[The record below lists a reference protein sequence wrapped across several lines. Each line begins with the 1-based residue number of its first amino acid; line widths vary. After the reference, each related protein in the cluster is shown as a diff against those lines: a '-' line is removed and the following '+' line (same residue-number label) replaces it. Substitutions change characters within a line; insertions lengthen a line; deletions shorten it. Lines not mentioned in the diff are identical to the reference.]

1 MTQGEHRTP
10 GSAGRHTDPALIELE
25 RQIAETREQLG
36 ETVEEL
42 AAKAD
47 VPGRAKTKAQ
57 EAATRVR
64 TTAHEATDRV
74 TAAKDKAVAKATAA
88 KDEAAG
94 KATSASGAATGAAH
108 DAGSHLADTA
118 HGVGSKAGAKLNH
131 VSEDQWRGTY
141 LPAALG
147 VTVAAGVGTALWMRY
162 RGGRG

>member
-1 MTQGEHRTP
+1 MTQGDHRTP
-10 GSAGRHTDPALIELE
+10 GSAGRHTDPALVELE

-47 VPGRAKTKAQ
+47 VSGRAKAKAQ

-64 TTAHEATDRV
+64 ATAHEATDRV
-74 TAAKDKAVAKATAA
+74 TAAKDKAVARAEAV

-94 KATSASGAATGAAH
+94 RATAATGAASG
-108 DAGSHLADTA
+108 AV
-118 HGVGSKAGAKLNH
+118 HGAGSKAGAKLNH
-131 VSEDQWRGTY
+131 ISDDQWRGTY
-141 LPAALG
+141 LPAVVG
-147 VTVAAGVGTALWMRY
+147 VTVAAGVGTVLWMRY